1 MAGGF
6 SSSGSEWYNPI
17 DEVRDKSGRNWIDD
31 KLQLSEDEWD
41 DLIDKDPKF
50 IKLKANPFPQFDK
63 MLYIMQERG
72 QLVPTLVPTTATM
85 TTSPILHSVLP
96 LRSIMKLLECANLSQ
111 RKRRYERRKDED
123 ESNDGADEDED
134 EDEDED
140 DKEPAQKR
148 KANRR
153 GGRRRGACQVTRT
166 GQALSCQ
173 G

>member
-1 MAGGF
+1 MAGGKEEA
-6 SSSGSEWYNPI
+6 SKNDRIGSLGANNRSYWAARFQQLRE
-17 DEVRDKSGRNWIDD
+17 RM
-31 KLQLSEDEWD
+31 LSEDEWD

-50 IKLKANPFPQFDK
+50 IKLKANPFPQFDR

-111 RKRRYERRKDED
+111 RKKRYERRKDED
-123 ESNDGADEDED
+123 ESNDGADED
-134 EDEDED
+134 

-148 KANRR
+148 KANKR